1 MPVDVGETTIGFP
14 VPEYDEGPDQE
25 YVLPPDA
32 VSVTDSPEQM
42 DVLEGVM
49 LNEEALFTFTVM
61 DAAGLLHP
69 LLVPTTE

>member
-1 MPVDVGETTIGFP
+1 MGLP
-14 VPEYDEGPDQE
+14 VPEYEEGPDQA

-42 DVLEGVM
+42 DDLEGVM
-49 LNEEALFTFTVM
+49 LIEEALFTFTVM
-61 DAAGLLHP
+61 VAAGLLHP